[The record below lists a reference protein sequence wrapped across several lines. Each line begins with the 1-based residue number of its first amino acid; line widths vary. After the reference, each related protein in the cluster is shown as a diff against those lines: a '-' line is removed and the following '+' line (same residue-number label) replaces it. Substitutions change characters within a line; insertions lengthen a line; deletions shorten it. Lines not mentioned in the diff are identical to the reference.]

1 MIKYTLFFLIFISS
15 ISHGDIED
23 EIYAPDF
30 DQETQ
35 TKQEIKYEQNLS
47 FQKLITCVFKT
58 NDYKRLFR
66 FGLTDDEEFFY
77 RKVIA
82 QDEKIKGY
90 GEEEIFLTKDE
101 DEFYLLIVDRDFN
114 KINLSINFDKKKSKL
129 SINSKLIK
137 EVFCK

>member
-1 MIKYTLFFLIFISS
+1 MFISS
-15 ISHGDIED
+15 ISYGDIED

-47 FQKLITCVFKT
+47 FQKLMTCVFKT

-66 FGLTDDEEFFY
+66 FGLTDGEEFFY
-77 RKVIA
+77 RKVIV

-101 DEFYLLIVDRDFN
+101 DEFYLLIVDRNFN
-114 KINLSINFDKKKSKL
+114 KLNLSINFDKKKSKL